1 MPTEKAH
8 LIELKEYKD
17 KERKNDIVEWNES
30 INEKIFSKLVEA
42 WFGECYLCDTL
53 HLYLS

>member
-8 LIELKEYKD
+8 LIQLKEYKD
-17 KERKNDIVEWNES
+17 KERKNYIVDGNES
-30 INEKIFSKLVEA
+30 INKLGDYF
-42 WFGECYLCDTL
+42 WYLCDTL